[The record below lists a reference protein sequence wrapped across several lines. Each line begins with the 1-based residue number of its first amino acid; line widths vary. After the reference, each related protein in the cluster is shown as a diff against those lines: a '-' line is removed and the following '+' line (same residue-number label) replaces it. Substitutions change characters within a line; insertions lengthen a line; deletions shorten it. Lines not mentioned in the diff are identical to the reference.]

1 VCCRKVF
8 RTRTR
13 SSHLF
18 FVCCS
23 VLQCV
28 AVESLLYLRNELTLI
43 RVLQCIA
50 VCCSGKSSLPA
61 QRANTYS
68 LCVAVCCIMMQCVA
82 VESLLSLRNELTLI
96 LRVLQC
102 IAVCCS
108 ESLLS
113 LRNELTPILRV
124 LQCVALCCSMLQWRV
139 FSTCATSSHPFFVCC
154 SVLQCVAVHCSA
166 LQCVAVKS
174 LLHLRNELTPI
185 LRVLQCIAVCC
196 SGKSALPAQRVHTRS
211 SSQPSHTAC
220 APQQQC

>member
-1 VCCRKVF
+1 MCCSELQCVAVCCRKVF

-82 VESLLSLRNELTLI
+82 V
-96 LRVLQC
+96 
-102 IAVCCS
+102 